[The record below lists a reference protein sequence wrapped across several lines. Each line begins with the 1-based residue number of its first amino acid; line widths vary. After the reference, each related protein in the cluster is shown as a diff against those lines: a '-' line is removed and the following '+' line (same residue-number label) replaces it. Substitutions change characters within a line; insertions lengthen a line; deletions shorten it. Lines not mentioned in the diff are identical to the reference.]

1 MSNFELEEIEIE
13 GSVHKFYKLI
23 RDGKCFY
30 DEFIE
35 EVEDKFGISD
45 DADESILD
53 ELYGLI
59 EDISLD
65 NPVPPGK
72 HKQLKHRPKNF
83 PYSDYE
89 IRTGTTRLRVYYIQ
103 EKKTG
108 KVIILGEYKEGA
120 KKQKKTIKRMR
131 KIAKEYYNFTQNN
144 K

>member
-1 MSNFELEEIEIE
+1 MHNFELEEIEIE
-13 GSVHKFYKLI
+13 GAKHKFYKLI
-23 RDGKCFY
+23 RDDKCFY

-35 EVEDKFGISD
+35 EIKNKFGISD
-45 DADESILD
+45 DDDESVLD
-53 ELYGLI
+53 ELYALI

-72 HKQLKHRPKNF
+72 HKQLKYRPKNF

-89 IRTGTTRLRVYYIQ
+89 IRTGKTRLRLYYIQ
-103 EKKTG
+103 EKETG
-108 KVIILGEYKEGA
+108 KVIILGEYKEGE

-131 KIAKEYYNFTQNN
+131 KIAKQYHKFTQNN